1 MHLCVLI
8 ESILQFLCFNSF
20 PSCLT
25 SFPSQHHVICFLNSP
40 SPLSTTSI
48 CTGIGIPTRNWVVS
62 WPTSLKKTDSL
73 SSSSHHKPTDSRLGV
88 GHFEP
93 LLHPCWNFGRLVLA
107 QVSDMS
113 SQPVWVHVCSSLA
126 RSSKYCSIVNI
137 HSFCPTAFWQFS
149 INDIWAL
156 GRRLYQSGSCY
167 SFLFSQ
173 SWPVKGLC
181 ITHHPLQKEAFLM
194 GVERWTCGNR
204 NKNLGNGLLLWSFGR
219 IID

>member
-20 PSCLT
+20 PNCPTT
-25 SFPSQHHVICFLNSP
+25 SPSQHHVICFLNSP
-40 SPLSTTSI
+40 SSLSAASM
-48 CTGIGIPTRNWVVS
+48 CMGIGIPTRNWVVS
-62 WPTSLKKTDSL
+62 WPTSLKKIDSL
-73 SSSSHHKPTDSRLGV
+73 SSSSHHKPTDSQLGV

-93 LLHPCWNFGRLVLA
+93 PLHSCWNFGWLVLA

-113 SQPVWVHVCSSLA
+113 SQPMWVHVCSSLA
-126 RSSKYCSIVNI
+126 RSSKYCFIVNI
-137 HSFCPTAFWQFS
+137 HSFCPTAFWQLS
-149 INDIWAL
+149 LNDSWAL

-194 GVERWTCGNR
+194 GVLVGIEMRTWGKVYCCDH
-204 NKNLGNGLLLWSFGR
+204 LAE
-219 IID
+219 